1 MDVFNGDFAI
11 ENVVGNVFDT
21 LREKNK
27 STEETQILIETNNKL
42 TAQFENMTEDEI
54 EGWRNEA
61 VILAE

>member
-42 TAQFENMTEDEI
+42 TAQFENMTEEEI